1 MVKLVSNK
9 INKGYVFFISGV
21 NYLLISSVII

>member
-9 INKGYVFFISGV
+9 INKGYVFFIGGV
-21 NYLLISSVII
+21 NYLLISFLQ